1 LRHRF
6 AKIEEID
13 DLRFEITAVTFS
25 EGCFHAAYSLIS
37 WSNILAH
44 LNQTIGEEPSYLRPN
59 FGAPLRSLITNG
71 PCLSGQID
79 KGHW

>member
-25 EGCFHAAYSLIS
+25 EGYFHAAYSLIS

-44 LNQTIGEEPSYLRPN
+44 LN
-59 FGAPLRSLITNG
+59 
-71 PCLSGQID
+71 
-79 KGHW
+79 